1 MAGCCWLIAALE
13 IPTLPDAQTI
23 AVRRKPTYWIPAL
36 TALAGAG
43 ILIYW
48 TSTARP
54 LWVDEEMLL
63 LNVRDRGFSQ
73 LAGAL
78 WLDQSAPLGWLALER
93 LALLTLGTDERA
105 VRLLTV
111 LFGIG
116 TLFTGVWIG
125 RRWMSPAGAT
135 VLVLLCALGEWLVF
149 FTLELKHYSSDAFWA
164 LFLPA
169 LAVWALEDQQSSL
182 KNPTTVASGLSRK
195 PQFLGPV
202 PRRIAVWWL
211 VAAIGQWF
219 GNGALFVTPAC
230 AFVLCLER
238 WRRAG
243 LRAGSWTAL
252 AGAPWLV
259 SFALNYALVLRHA
272 LANSYLKNYWAFAF
286 PQLSEGAGATVAS
299 LVSQFGE
306 FALKPGG
313 SSLSAVFWLAV
324 AIGIVFALATRR
336 PLGLMVAAVPISAVA
351 LAVFHVVPIFERLA
365 MWAVPA
371 IYLAIGL
378 CADAALWLA
387 GRARPLGRAAGLSLS
402 LVTGATA
409 GLVAVNIAQRGAGA
423 LEARPQSNYG
433 LDDRSSVRWLL
444 AAHRPGDV
452 ILMTH
457 YALAALWWYGGLD
470 ISNADDSGRL
480 PDGSQIFEIGHA
492 PPGRG
497 CNGSS
502 DQLSNAMSGHDRVVV
517 YLGFRLNVE
526 PVGFDNLVLQELGK
540 RAGLVSYKKFAEE
553 SHVAVFDVARTPTE
567 TLILPTSPGASI
579 GQAPPTATGCI
590 AIRPA
595 RRW

>member
-1 MAGCCWLIAALE
+1 LCRGFVT

-63 LNVRDRGFSQ
+63 LNVRDRGFVR

-135 VLVLLCALGEWLVF
+135 VLVLLCALGEWIVF
-149 FTLELKHYSSDAFWA
+149 FTLELKHYSADAFWA

-169 LAVWALEDQQSSL
+169 LAVWALEDQSGSL
-182 KNPTTVASGLSRK
+182 KNPTINAETAKTAEKFSGRT
-195 PQFLGPV
+195 LGVLRDSGDPNAAL
-202 PRRIAVWWL
+202 PRRIAVWWI

-230 AFVLCLER
+230 AIVLCVER

-243 LRAGSWTAL
+243 LREATWTAL
-252 AGAPWLV
+252 AAAPWLV

-272 LANSYLKNYWAFAF
+272 LANTYLKNYWAFAF
-286 PQLSEGAGATVAS
+286 PQLSAGAGATVAS

-306 FALKPGG
+306 FALKPAG
-313 SSLSAVFWLAV
+313 STLSAVFWLAV
-324 AIGIVFALATRR
+324 VIGIVFALATRR
-336 PLGLMVAAVPISAVA
+336 PLGLVVAAVPMSAVA

-365 MWAVPA
+365 LWAVPT

-387 GRARPLGRAAGLSLS
+387 GRARPLGRAAGLLLG

-423 LEARPQSNYG
+423 LETRPRSNYD

-452 ILMTH
+452 IMTTHSGRRH
-457 YALAALWWYGGLD
+457 Y
-470 ISNADDSGRL
+470 DDSLWTR
-480 PDGSQIFEIGHA
+480 GSLVV
-492 PPGRG
+492 RG
-497 CNGSS
+497 SR
-502 DQLSNAMSGHDRVVV
+502 H
-517 YLGFRLNVE
+517 LGCRR
-526 PVGFDNLVLQELGK
+526 G
-540 RAGLVSYKKFAEE
+540 
-553 SHVAVFDVARTPTE
+553 
-567 TLILPTSPGASI
+567 
-579 GQAPPTATGCI
+579 
-590 AIRPA
+590 RPA
-595 RRW
+595 RGWKPNLRDWTCAARTGVQRFQRPTEQCDERSQSSCRLFGISAECRARGIRQSRVAGTRQARGPGQLQEVC

>member
-1 MAGCCWLIAALE
+1 
-13 IPTLPDAQTI
+13 LPDAHTI
-23 AVRRKPTYWIPAL
+23 AVRRKPTYWIAAL

-63 LNVRDRGFSQ
+63 LNVRDRGFAR

-93 LALLTLGTDERA
+93 LALLTLGTDERG
-105 VRLLTV
+105 VRLLTI

-116 TLFTGVWIG
+116 TLFTGLWIG

-135 VLVLLCALGEWLVF
+135 VLVLLCALGEWIVF
-149 FTLELKHYSSDAFWA
+149 FTLELKHYSSDTFWA

-169 LAVWALEDQQSSL
+169 LAVWALEDQSGSL
-182 KNPTTVASGLSRK
+182 KNPTMNTAL
-195 PQFLGPV
+195 
-202 PRRIAVWWL
+202 PRRIAVWWI

-219 GNGALFVTPAC
+219 GNGALFVIPAC
-230 AFVLCLER
+230 AIVLCVER

-243 LRAGSWTAL
+243 LRAASWTAL

-272 LANSYLKNYWAFAF
+272 LANTYLKNYWAFTF
-286 PQLSEGAGATVAS
+286 PQLSAGAGATIAF

-324 AIGIVFALATRR
+324 VIGIVFALARCR

-365 MWAVPA
+365 LWAVPA

-387 GRARPLGRAAGLSLS
+387 GRSRPLGRAAGLFLG

-423 LEARPQSNYG
+423 LETRPRSNYG

-452 ILMTH
+452 ILTTH
-457 YALAALWWYGGLD
+457 YGLAALWWYGGLD
-470 ISNADDSGRL
+470 ISNADDGGRL
-480 PDGSQIFEIGHA
+480 PDGSQIFEIGHV

-502 DQLSNAMSGHDRVVV
+502 DQLSNVMSGHDRVVV

-526 PVGFDNLVLQELGK
+526 PVGFDNLVLQELGR
-540 RAGLVSYKKFAEE
+540 RAGLLSYKKFAEE
-553 SHVAVFDVARTPTE
+553 SHLAVFDVTRTPTE

-590 AIRPA
+590 AIRRA

>member
-1 MAGCCWLIAALE
+1 
-13 IPTLPDAQTI
+13 LPDAHTI
-23 AVRRKPTYWIPAL
+23 TVRRKPTYWIPAL

-54 LWVDEEMLL
+54 LWVDEEMVL
-63 LNVRDRGFSQ
+63 LNVRDRGFAR

-93 LALLTLGTDERA
+93 LALLTLGTDERG

-116 TLFTGVWIG
+116 TLFTGLWIG

-135 VLVLLCALGEWLVF
+135 VLVLLCALGEWIVF
-149 FTLELKHYSSDAFWA
+149 FTLELKHYSSDTFWA

-169 LAVWALEDQQSSL
+169 LAVWALEDQSGSL
-182 KNPTTVASGLSRK
+182 KNPTINAAL
-195 PQFLGPV
+195 PP
-202 PRRIAVWWL
+202 RIAVWWI

-230 AFVLCLER
+230 AIVLCVER

-243 LRAGSWTAL
+243 LRPASWTAL

-272 LANSYLKNYWAFAF
+272 LANTYLKNYWAFTF

-299 LVSQFGE
+299 LVSQFGD

-313 SSLSAVFWLAV
+313 SSLSAMFWLAV

-365 MWAVPA
+365 LWTVPA

-378 CADAALWLA
+378 CADAALWFA
-387 GRARPLGRAAGLSLS
+387 GRARPLGRAAGLLLG

-423 LEARPQSNYG
+423 LEARPRSNYG

-452 ILMTH
+452 ILTTH
-457 YALAALWWYGGLD
+457 YGLAALWWYAGLD
-470 ISNADDSGRL
+470 ISDVDGGGRL
-480 PDGSQIFEIGHA
+480 PDGSQIFEIGHV

-502 DQLSNAMSGHDRVVV
+502 DQLSNVISGHDRVVV

-526 PVGFDNLVLQELGK
+526 PVGFDNLVLQELGR

-553 SHVAVFDVARTPTE
+553 SHLALFDVTRTPTE
-567 TLILPTSPGASI
+567 TLILPTSRGTGI

-590 AIRPA
+590 AVRPA

>member
-1 MAGCCWLIAALE
+1 M
-13 IPTLPDAQTI
+13 
-23 AVRRKPTYWIPAL
+23 PAL

-63 LNVRDRGFSQ
+63 LNVRDRGFAQ

-135 VLVLLCALGEWLVF
+135 VLVLLCALGEWIVF
-149 FTLELKHYSSDAFWA
+149 FTLELKHYSSDTFWA

-169 LAVWALEDQQSSL
+169 LAVWALEGQPSSL
-182 KNPTTVASGLSRK
+182 KKPRTVASGSSRK
-195 PQFLGPV
+195 PQHVDAAESAEKLLGPV
-202 PRRIAVWWL
+202 PHRIAVWWI
-211 VAAIGQWF
+211 VAAIGMWF

-230 AFVLCLER
+230 AIVLCVEG

-243 LRAGSWTAL
+243 LRAASWTAL
-252 AGAPWLV
+252 AAAPWLV

-272 LANSYLKNYWAFAF
+272 LANTYLKNYWAFAF
-286 PQLSEGAGATVAS
+286 PQLSAGAGATVAS

-313 SSLSAVFWLAV
+313 STLSAVFWLAV
-324 AIGIVFALATRR
+324 VIGIVFALATRR

-365 MWAVPA
+365 LWAVPA

-387 GRARPLGRAAGLSLS
+387 GRARPLGRAAGLLLG

-423 LEARPQSNYG
+423 LETRPRSNYG

-452 ILMTH
+452 ILTTH
-457 YALAALWWYGGLD
+457 YGLAALWWYGGLD
-470 ISNADDSGRL
+470 ISDVDGGGRL
-480 PDGSQIFEIGHA
+480 ADGSQIFEIGHV

-502 DQLSNAMSGHDRVVV
+502 DQLSNVMSGHDRVVV

-526 PVGFDNLVLQELGK
+526 PVGFDNLVLQELGR

-553 SHVAVFDVARTPTE
+553 SHLALFDVTRTPTE
-567 TLILPTSPGASI
+567 TLILPTSPGTGI

-590 AIRPA
+590 TVRPA

>member
-1 MAGCCWLIAALE
+1 
-13 IPTLPDAQTI
+13 LPDAAHTI
-23 AVRRKPTYWIPAL
+23 AARRKPTYWIPAL

-63 LNVRDRGFSQ
+63 LNVRDRGFAQ

-93 LALLTLGTDERA
+93 LALLTLGTGERA

-135 VLVLLCALGEWLVF
+135 VLVLLCALGEWIVF
-149 FTLELKHYSSDAFWA
+149 FTLELKHYSSDTFWA

-169 LAVWALEDQQSSL
+169 LAVWALENSSSP
-182 KNPTTVASGLSRK
+182 KGPTTVASGSSRK
-195 PQFLGPV
+195 PHDAQGKLGMLQGSPDANAAL
-202 PRRIAVWWL
+202 PRRISVWWI

-230 AFVLCLER
+230 AIVLCVER

-243 LRAGSWTAL
+243 PRAGSLTAV
-252 AGAPWLV
+252 AGGLWLV

-272 LANSYLKNYWAFAF
+272 LANTYLKNYWAFAF
-286 PQLSEGAGATVAS
+286 PQLPAGASATVAS
-299 LVSQFGE
+299 IISQFGE

-324 AIGIVFALATRR
+324 VTGIVFALATRR
-336 PLGLMVAAVPISAVA
+336 TLGLMVAAVPISSVA

-365 MWAVPA
+365 LWAVPA

-387 GRARPLGRAAGLSLS
+387 GRGRPLGRAAGLLLG
-402 LVTGATA
+402 LVAGATA
-409 GLVAVNIAQRGAGA
+409 GLVAINIAQRGVEA
-423 LEARPQSNYG
+423 LETRPRSNYG

-452 ILMTH
+452 ILTTH
-457 YALAALWWYGGLD
+457 YGLAAFWWYGGLD
-470 ISNADDSGRL
+470 ISKADNGGWL
-480 PDGSQIFEIGHA
+480 PDGSQIFEIGHV
-492 PPGRG
+492 PPGRE
-497 CNGSS
+497 CNDSS
-502 DQLSNAMSGHDRVVV
+502 DQLSDVMSGHDRVVV

-526 PVGFDNLVLQELGK
+526 PVGFDNLVLQELGR

-553 SHVAVFDVARTPTE
+553 SHLAVFDVTRTPTE
-567 TLILPTSPGASI
+567 TLILPTSPGTSI
-579 GQAPPTATGCI
+579 GQSPPTATGCI
-590 AIRPA
+590 AVRPA

>member
-1 MAGCCWLIAALE
+1 
-13 IPTLPDAQTI
+13 LPDAQTI
-23 AVRRKPTYWIPAL
+23 TLRRKPPYWIPAL

-63 LNVRDRGFSQ
+63 LNVRGRGFAQ

-93 LALLTLGTDERA
+93 LALLTLGTGERA

-135 VLVLLCALGEWLVF
+135 VLVLLCALGEWIVF
-149 FTLELKHYSSDAFWA
+149 FTLELKHYSSDTFWA

-169 LAVWALEDQQSSL
+169 LAVWALEDQPRSL

-195 PQFLGPV
+195 PQDVEAAESVEKFLGPV
-202 PRRIAVWWL
+202 PRRIAVWWI

-230 AFVLCLER
+230 AIVLCVER

-243 LRAGSWTAL
+243 LRAASWTAL
-252 AGAPWLV
+252 AGTPWLV

-272 LANSYLKNYWAFAF
+272 LANTYLKNYWAFAF
-286 PQLSEGAGATVAS
+286 PQLSDGAGATVQS
-299 LVSQFGE
+299 FISQFGE
-306 FALKPGG
+306 LALKPGG
-313 SSLSAVFWLAV
+313 SSLSAAFWLAV
-324 AIGIVFALATRR
+324 AIGIVFALARHR
-336 PLGLMVAAVPISAVA
+336 PLGLMVAAVPFSAVA

-365 MWAVPA
+365 LWVVPA

-387 GRARPLGRAAGLSLS
+387 GRARPMGRAAGLLLG
-402 LVTGATA
+402 LVSGATA

-423 LEARPQSNYG
+423 LETRPRSNYG

-452 ILMTH
+452 ILTTH
-457 YALAALWWYGGLD
+457 YGLAAFWWYGGLD
-470 ISNADDSGRL
+470 ISDADGGGRL
-480 PDGSQIFEIGHA
+480 PDGSQIFEIGHM

-497 CNGSS
+497 CSGSS
-502 DQLSNAMSGHDRVVV
+502 DQLGSVMSGHDRVVV

-526 PVGFDNLVLQELGK
+526 PVGFDNLVLQELGR

-553 SHVAVFDVARTPTE
+553 SHLAVFDVTRAPTE

-579 GQAPPTATGCI
+579 GQAPPTATGCV

>member
-1 MAGCCWLIAALE
+1 M
-13 IPTLPDAQTI
+13 PDAQTI
-23 AVRRKPTYWIPAL
+23 ALRTKPTYGIPAL
-36 TALAGAG
+36 AALAGAG
-43 ILIYW
+43 ILVYW
-48 TSTARP
+48 TATARP

-63 LNVRDRGFSQ
+63 LNVRDRGFAG

-78 WLDQSAPLGWLALER
+78 WLDQSAPLGWLVLER
-93 LALLTLGTDERA
+93 LALLTLGSGERA

-135 VLVLLCALGEWLVF
+135 VLVLLCALGEWIVF
-149 FTLELKHYSSDAFWA
+149 FTLELKHYSADTFWA

-169 LAVWALEDQQSSL
+169 LAVWALEDSNSPNAAL
-182 KNPTTVASGLSRK
+182 
-195 PQFLGPV
+195 
-202 PRRIAVWWL
+202 PRRIAMWWI

-230 AFVLCLER
+230 AVVLCLER

-243 LRAGSWTAL
+243 LRAASWTAL
-252 AGAPWLV
+252 AGALWLV
-259 SFALNYALVLRHA
+259 SFAVNYALVLRHA
-272 LANSYLKNYWAFAF
+272 LANTYLKNYWAFAF
-286 PQLSEGAGATVAS
+286 PQLSGGPSESVR
-299 LVSQFGE
+299 LLLSQFGE

-313 SSLSAVFWLAV
+313 SSLSAAFWLAV
-324 AIGIVFALATRR
+324 AIGVVFALATRR
-336 PLGLMVAAVPISAVA
+336 PLGLMVATVPFSAAA

-365 MWAVPA
+365 LWVLPA

-378 CADAALWLA
+378 CVDAALWLA
-387 GRARPLGRAAGLSLS
+387 GRARPLGRAIGLVLG
-402 LVTGATA
+402 LATGATA
-409 GLVAVNIAQRGAGA
+409 GLVAVNVAQRGVGA
-423 LEARPQSNYG
+423 LESRPRSNYG

-452 ILMTH
+452 ILTTH
-457 YALAALWWYGGLD
+457 YGLAALWWYGGLD
-470 ISNADDSGRL
+470 ISDVDGGGRL
-480 PDGSQIFEIGHA
+480 ADGSQIFEIGHV

-502 DQLSNAMSGHDRVVV
+502 DQLGNVMSGHDRVIV

-526 PVGFDNLVLQELGK
+526 PVGFDNLVLQELGR

-553 SHVAVFDVARTPTE
+553 SHLAVFDVTRTPTE
-567 TLILPTSPGASI
+567 TLTLPTSPGSSI

-590 AIRPA
+590 AIQPA

>member
-1 MAGCCWLIAALE
+1 
-13 IPTLPDAQTI
+13 LPDAQTI

-63 LNVRDRGFSQ
+63 LNVRDRGFAR

-149 FTLELKHYSSDAFWA
+149 FTLELKHYSSDTFWA

-169 LAVWALEDQQSSL
+169 LAAWALEDQPSSL
-182 KNPTTVASGLSRK
+182 NNPTTVASGLSRK
-195 PQFLGPV
+195 PQHAETAETAEKSSGML

-211 VAAIGQWF
+211 VAAVGQWF

-230 AFVLCLER
+230 AIVLCLER
-238 WRRAG
+238 WRRVG
-243 LRAGSWTAL
+243 LRDALWTAL

-272 LANSYLKNYWAFAF
+272 LANTYLKNYWAFAF
-286 PQLSEGAGATVAS
+286 PPLSAGARATVGS

-313 SSLSAVFWLAV
+313 SSLSAAFWLAV
-324 AIGIVFALATRR
+324 ATGIVFALATRR
-336 PLGLMVAAVPISAVA
+336 PLGLMVAAVPFSAV
-351 LAVFHVVPIFERLA
+351 LMAVFHVVPIFERLA
-365 MWAVPA
+365 LWVVPA
-371 IYLAIGL
+371 TYLAIGL

-387 GRARPLGRAAGLSLS
+387 GRTRPLGRAAGLLLC

-423 LEARPQSNYG
+423 LETRPRSNYG

-444 AAHRPGDV
+444 AAHRPGDL
-452 ILMTH
+452 ILTTH
-457 YALAALWWYGGLD
+457 YGLAALWWYGGLD
-470 ISNADDSGRL
+470 ISNADGGGRL
-480 PDGSQIFEIGHA
+480 ADGSQIFEIGHVTS
-492 PPGRG
+492 GRG

-502 DQLSNAMSGHDRVVV
+502 DQLNTVMSGHDRVIV

-553 SHVAVFDVARTPTE
+553 SHLAVFDVSRTPTE
-567 TLILPTSPGASI
+567 TLILPTSPGTGI
-579 GQAPPTATGCI
+579 GQAPPTASGCI

>member
-1 MAGCCWLIAALE
+1 
-13 IPTLPDAQTI
+13 LPDAHTI
-23 AVRRKPTYWIPAL
+23 TVRRKPTYWIPAL

-54 LWVDEEMLL
+54 LWVDEEMVL
-63 LNVRDRGFSQ
+63 LNVRDRGFAR

-93 LALLTLGTDERA
+93 LALLTLGTDERG

-135 VLVLLCALGEWLVF
+135 VLVLLCALGEWIVF
-149 FTLELKHYSSDAFWA
+149 FTLELKHYSSDTFWA

-169 LAVWALEDQQSSL
+169 LAVWALEDSSSP
-182 KNPTTVASGLSRK
+182 KSPTTVASGLSRK
-195 PQFLGPV
+195 PQHAETINAETAKTAEKSSGML
-202 PRRIAVWWL
+202 PRRIAVWWM

-230 AFVLCLER
+230 AIVLCVER

-243 LRAGSWTAL
+243 LRPASWTAL

-272 LANSYLKNYWAFAF
+272 LANTYLKNYWAFAF
-286 PQLSEGAGATVAS
+286 PQPSEGAGATVAS

-306 FALKPGG
+306 FPLKPGG

-351 LAVFHVVPIFERLA
+351 LAVFHVVPMFERLA
-365 MWAVPA
+365 LWTVPA

-378 CADAALWLA
+378 CADAALWFA
-387 GRARPLGRAAGLSLS
+387 GRARPLGRAAGLLLG

-423 LEARPQSNYG
+423 LEARPRSNYG

-452 ILMTH
+452 ILTTH
-457 YALAALWWYGGLD
+457 YGLAALWWYGGLD
-470 ISNADDSGRL
+470 ISNADDGGRL
-480 PDGSQIFEIGHA
+480 PDGSQIFEIGHV

-497 CNGSS
+497 CSGSS
-502 DQLSNAMSGHDRVVV
+502 DQLSNVISGHDRVVV

-526 PVGFDNLVLQELGK
+526 PVGFDNLVLQELGR

-553 SHVAVFDVARTPTE
+553 SHLALFDVTRTPTE
-567 TLILPTSPGASI
+567 TLILPTSRGTGI
-579 GQAPPTATGCI
+579 GQAPPTAAGCI
-590 AIRPA
+590 AVRPA